1 MVDYQK
7 ELEEMVCSK
16 NLMNSYKLYFLKTL
30 VINVSKEKTE
40 FSFYELASWMCAY
53 SFEDVCLING
63 RIRPLDKLYDIAVQL
78 IEKENI
84 YQSAKVAEV
93 FDAAYKTE
101 NKSLRKEIKDLCNY
115 VPYRL
120 LAYIWVEE
128 LKGKTDTQK
137 NHMIEKFSRSEERNM
152 YAIFT
157 ISSKEKKIEVKTE
170 WAKYITEHRN
180 NLLIWL
186 NNKIRLFIGKES

>member
-120 LAYIWVEE
+120 IAYIWAEE

-137 NHMIEKFSRSEERNM
+137 NHMIEEFSRSEERNM

-186 NNKIRLFIGKES
+186 NNKIQLFIGKES

>member
-40 FSFYELASWMCAY
+40 FSFYELAPWMCAY

-137 NHMIEKFSRSEERNM
+137 NHMIEEFSRSEERNM

>member
-30 VINVSKEKTE
+30 VINVSKEKKG

-120 LAYIWVEE
+120 LAYIWAKE

-137 NHMIEKFSRSEERNM
+137 NHMIEEFSRSEERNM

-157 ISSKEKKIEVKTE
+157 IFSKEKTIEVKDD
-170 WAKYITEHRN
+170 WAKYISEHRN

-186 NNKIRLFIGKES
+186 NNKIQLFIGKES